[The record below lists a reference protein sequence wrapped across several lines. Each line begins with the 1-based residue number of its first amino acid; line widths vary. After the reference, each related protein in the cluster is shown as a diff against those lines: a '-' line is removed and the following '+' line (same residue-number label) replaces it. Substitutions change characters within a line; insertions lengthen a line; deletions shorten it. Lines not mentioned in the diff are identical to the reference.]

1 MEEVLLIPK
10 VLVCSLTIIVGV
22 LALML
27 PLLRYVLIGWH
38 IKRRDITDGFNE
50 AARKTYFRMFVPS
63 ESVATADDATK
74 EFDRIYR
81 KWYGRQFFLVP
92 GMLLFV
98 VTVMVVSMIAF
109 SGFSRFGYMKN
120 PVFDLPST
128 ALAALAGAY
137 LWVVHDFISRSRRL
151 DFSSSDVHWATLRFL
166 IAIPMGY
173 AFSATPATG
182 PFIAF
187 ALGAFPLSALVTGLR
202 RMAEKT
208 VVGLAPTKEESRDEI
223 AKLQGVD
230 KGVVDRL
237 AREDIATISQLAYC
251 DPVRLVMR
259 SNLTFNFVTD
269 CMNQALAW
277 IYLGEHLDT
286 LRPMGLRGAVEIK
299 NLIDEYDASASTDPK
314 AVQAHQLAT
323 RAVPKMAA
331 AIKQD
336 PDALL
341 VALREIA
348 GDPFT
353 RFLAAMWEQTG

>member
-1 MEEVLLIPK
+1 VDILFVPK
-10 VLVCSLTIIVGV
+10 GLVCSLVIIVGV

-27 PLLRYVLIGWH
+27 PLLRYVVVGWQ
-38 IKRRDITDGFNE
+38 IKRRDIMDGFNE
-50 AARKTYFRMFVPS
+50 AAKRTYFQMFVPS
-63 ESVATADDATK
+63 ESVATVADATK
-74 EFDRIYR
+74 EFERIYR
-81 KWYGRQFFLVP
+81 KWYGRQFFFLP
-92 GMLLFV
+92 GVLLFV

-109 SGFSRFGYMKN
+109 SGFSRFAYIKN
-120 PVFDLPST
+120 PVFDLPNT

-182 PFIAF
+182 PFVAF
-187 ALGAFPLSALVTGLR
+187 ALGTFPLSALVSGLR
-202 RMAEKT
+202 RMAEKN
-208 VVGLAPTKEESRDEI
+208 VVALAPTKEESQDEI
-223 AKLQGVD
+223 AKLQGVN
-230 KGVVDRL
+230 KAVVDRL
-237 AREDIATISQLAYC
+237 ANEDIATVNQLAYC

-277 IYLGEHLDT
+277 IYLGEHLNT

-299 NLIDEYDASASTDPK
+299 NLIDEYDDSGSTDPK
-314 AVQAHQLAT
+314 AVEVHQLAT

-336 PDALL
+336 PDTFLI
-341 VALREIA
+341 VLREIA